1 MDHRPG
7 QGLCFFCAWM
17 GEGDPGGRARLA
29 LLERCAGRNRIRTVK
44 DLDEDF
50 EESD

>member
-1 MDHRPG
+1 MYDRPG

-17 GEGDPGGRARLA
+17 GEGDPGGRARFA
-29 LLERCAGRNRIRTVK
+29 LLERCAGRSEETV
-44 DLDEDF
+44 DEDF